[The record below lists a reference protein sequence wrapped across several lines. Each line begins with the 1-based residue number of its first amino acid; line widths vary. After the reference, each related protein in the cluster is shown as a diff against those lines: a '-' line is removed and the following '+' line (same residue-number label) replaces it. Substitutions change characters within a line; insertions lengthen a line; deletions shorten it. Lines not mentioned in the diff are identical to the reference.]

1 MIVRLLT
8 EGQYEVSEELQ
19 SRLNELDDRA
29 MEALDRDDEGDLDA
43 KLEEMW
49 RMVQAEGERLP
60 DEDLRSSDV
69 VIPPADMTLAETRV
83 LFSEDGLI
91 PDLPTGASS

>member
-19 SRLNELDDRA
+19 QRLNELDDRA
-29 MEALDRDDEGDLDA
+29 MAALDGGDEPELDRQ
-43 KLEEMW
+43 LEEMW
-49 RMVQAEGERLP
+49 RLVQAEGQRLP
-60 DEDLRSSDV
+60 DHDLRPSEV
-69 VIPPADMTLAETRV
+69 VIPPADMTLEETRV

-91 PDLPTGASS
+91 PDLPARAS

>member
-43 KLEEMW
+43 RLEEMW
-49 RMVQAEGERLP
+49 RLVQAEGERLP
-60 DEDLRSSDV
+60 DEDLRPSEI
-69 VIPPADMTLAETRV
+69 VIPPADLTLAETRV

-91 PDLPTGASS
+91 PDLPTG

>member
-49 RMVQAEGERLP
+49 RMVQTEGERLP

-91 PDLPTGASS
+91 PDLPTGAGS

>member
-43 KLEEMW
+43 RLEEMW
-49 RMVQAEGERLP
+49 RMVQTEGERLP
-60 DEDLRSSDV
+60 DEDLRPSDV

-91 PDLPTGASS
+91 PDLPTG

>member
-1 MIVRLLT
+1 VIVRLLT
-8 EGQYEVSEELQ
+8 EGQYEVSEDIQ

-43 KLEEMW
+43 RLEEMW
-49 RMVQAEGERLP
+49 RLVRSEGEPLP
-60 DEDLRSSDV
+60 DEDLRPSDV
-69 VIPPADMTLAETRV
+69 VIPPADLTLAETRV

-91 PDLPTGASS
+91 PDLPTG

>member
-8 EGQYEVSEELQ
+8 EGQYEVSEDLQ

-43 KLEEMW
+43 RLEEMW
-49 RMVQAEGERLP
+49 RLVQAEGERLP
-60 DEDLRSSDV
+60 DEDLRPSEI
-69 VIPPADMTLAETRV
+69 VIPPADLTLAETRV

-91 PDLPTGASS
+91 PDLPTG